1 MTSSAGRV
9 AASAAASMRSSFPI
23 VGLIV
28 LLIVVVVAFM
38 VMLAFFGRL
47 SWRPRG
53 RMAGR
58 RLTRIQRAAA
68 ADVAE
73 LRKNDLYAP
82 DGPGLQ
88 EEDDL

>member
-1 MTSSAGRV
+1 MTSSASPV
-9 AASAAASMRSSFPI
+9 AVSAATSTTSTFPI
-23 VGLIV
+23 AVLLV
-28 LLIVVVVAFM
+28 LLIVAVVVFA
-38 VMLAFFGRL
+38 VLLVVFGRF

-73 LRKNDLYAP
+73 LRQDDLYAP
-82 DGPGLQ
+82 DGPGLK